1 MSRLFRH
8 VALSPTPIAYVA
20 MSPEPRPAV
29 AWPAGPCR
37 LHPFS
42 RVAHT
47 ILTLSPCRPGP
58 LHRVAVSPRSAKP
71 SRP

>member
-8 VALSPTPIAYVA
+8 VALSPISVA
-20 MSPEPRPAV
+20 VSPEPRPVV
-29 AWPAGPCR
+29 AQPAGPCR
-37 LHPFS
+37 PRPFS

-47 ILTLSPCRPGP
+47 ILTLSPCRLGP

-71 SRP
+71 CRPR